1 MKRQFR
7 LHGQQHGATT
17 LLAVMLLFGVM
28 AMMTIY
34 ANRNLLFELRIA
46 NNHYRAGV
54 AMEAADGGIEWSLGM
69 LNGIHVDAACQ
80 ASGVTGSSF
89 RQRYLAID
97 ASSGMIS
104 PNQVAETVAG
114 CIRQDAWVCSCP
126 ATRWIAPF
134 VATEQLQ
141 PGFRISFEPV
151 DRAGVIRIVSQGC
164 SSSSATECD
173 NPSSA
178 VDAALATD
186 KVLLSAALVSALK
199 MPPTMPLVV
208 KGSVALGPE
217 GLGLHNSS
225 GLLLLSG
232 GMASG
237 LLESRLDSLPG
248 TPVELALITGNTE
261 FAAKS
266 ADEMFAMYFGM
277 APARYRDQPAMR
289 MVECPAD
296 CGPELSA
303 AYAKGVELAWIDR
316 PITMTNSLLGQA
328 SHPMLIVVN
337 GDLTIDGDLQMT
349 GLLYVRGNLIW
360 RNAQT
365 SLLNG
370 GLLVEG
376 NLRLAGT
383 VDIQYAKPVIELLNK
398 QAGSFVR
405 VPGSWWN

>member
-1 MKRQFR
+1 MKRLFR
-7 LHGQQHGATT
+7 LHGRQRGATT
-17 LLAVMLLFGVM
+17 LLAVMLLFCVM
-28 AMMTIY
+28 AMTTIY

-54 AMEAADGGIEWSLGM
+54 AMEAADGGIEWTLGM

-80 ASGVTGSSF
+80 ASEASVSSF
-89 RQRYLAID
+89 RQRYVVID

-104 PNQVAETVAG
+104 PNSVAETVAG
-114 CIRQDAWVCSCP
+114 CIRQEAWVCSCP
-126 ATRWIAPF
+126 ATGWAAPI

-141 PGFRISFEPV
+141 PGFRISFESV
-151 DRAGVIRIVSQGC
+151 DRAGVIRIVSLGC

-199 MPPTMPLVV
+199 IPPTRPLAVR
-208 KGSVALGPE
+208 GSIVLGPE
-217 GLGLHNSS
+217 GLGLHNS

-237 LLESRLDSLPG
+237 LLESRLDSSPG
-248 TPVELALITGNTE
+248 SPVELALIIGNTD

-289 MVECPAD
+289 IVECPAD

-303 AYAKGVELAWIDR
+303 AYAKGVELVWVEG
-316 PITMTNSLLGQA
+316 PILLTSSLLGQT

-337 GDLTIDGDLQMT
+337 GDLTIDGDLQLT
-349 GLLYVRGNLIW
+349 GLLYVRGNLVW
-360 RNAQT
+360 HNAQS
-365 SLLNG
+365 SLLKG
-370 GLLVEG
+370 ALLVEG

-383 VDIQYAKPVIELLNK
+383 VDIQYAEPVIERLNK